1 MKGESRVVQ
10 LTKLVNP
17 HFYPMWTT
25 EKPYIICK
33 GGRGSFKSSTISLKL
48 VSVLKPYIQDRERVS
63 IICLRK
69 NAAYLRDSCYEQ
81 VRWALTT
88 LGVAQEFDFR
98 KQPMKIVHRLTGSA
112 FYFYGADDPL
122 KLKSNIVGNVIAVW
136 FEEVAEFSSSEDL
149 DQIYPTFIRQKP
161 RETKPNYKNRKLNQV
176 KIFHS
181 YNPPRNPYDWVN
193 EWVEQ
198 KKSDGSFFVDHSTY
212 LDDEL
217 GINDEQQLKLIE
229 TYKQN
234 DEEYYRWLYLGE
246 VIGLGTN
253 VYNMNHFH
261 ALNEIPED
269 DYLVNLCFAMD
280 TGHQV
285 SATTCGC
292 YGITRK
298 KNVILLDTYYYS
310 PNGKQVKKPPS
321 ELAKE
326 IHQFVEKLQKQYDK
340 YGDRFTMDSA
350 EGALRNQYYN
360 DYALWWRPVKKSKKS
375 TMIDHVQ
382 SLLGEGRFFYLE
394 RENNKI
400 FIEEHKQY
408 QWDDKTTH
416 SDDPKVIKV
425 DDHTCD
431 QFQYFVMDNL
441 RELGL
446 KW

>member
-1 MKGESRVVQ
+1 MKMKMTV
-10 LTKLVNP
+10 LINP
-17 HFYPMWTT
+17 HFYKMWLTD
-25 EKPYIICK
+25 KPYIICK

-48 VSVLKPYIQDRERVS
+48 VAMLKPYIQDRERVS

-69 NAAYLRDSCYEQ
+69 NAAYLRDSCYQ
-81 VRWALTT
+81 QISWALNV
-88 LGVAQEFDFR
+88 LDVAEEFEFR
-98 KQPMKIVHRLTGSA
+98 VNPMKIVHKITGTT

-122 KLKSNIVGNVIAVW
+122 KLKSNIVGNVIAIW
-136 FEEVAEFSSSEDL
+136 FEEVAEFKSAQDL

-161 RETKPNYKNRKLNQV
+161 KKVKKRKGKYDEV

-193 EWVEQ
+193 EWVEN
-198 KKSDGSFFVDHSTY
+198 KKEDSSFFIDHSTY

-229 TYKQN
+229 NYRAN
-234 DEEYYRWLYLGE
+234 DEDYYKWLYMGE

-253 VYNMNHFH
+253 VYNLAHFH
-261 ALNEIPED
+261 PISSIQND
-269 DYLVNLCFAMD
+269 DYIVNIYFAMD

-285 SATTCGC
+285 SATTCSC
-292 YGITRK
+292 YAITRK

-310 PNGKQVKKPPS
+310 PDGKTNKKPPS
-321 ELAKE
+321 ELSKD
-326 IHQFVEKLQKQYDK
+326 IHDFVERLQGQYDR
-340 YGDRFTMDSA
+340 YGYRFTMDSA

-360 DYALWWRPVKKSKKS
+360 DYALWWHPVNKSKKS

-382 SLLGEGRFFYLE
+382 SLLGQGRFFYLDLDS
-394 RENNKI
+394 NKI
-400 FIEEHKQY
+400 FVEEHKTY
-408 QWDDKTTH
+408 QWDKKTIQ

-441 RELGL
+441 RDLGL